1 MTHHYPAFWPALW
14 GCDRALSS
22 RWRLKGSGGARP
34 QYSADGG
41 QRTAPAPAETSRMPA
56 LAFDDPHLYRFMF
69 RYFECGVPRY
79 GNSFRVSV

>member
-34 QYSADGG
+34 QYSPDGY
-41 QRTAPAPAETSRMPA
+41 TAGSG
-56 LAFDDPHLYRFMF
+56 PHLR
-69 RYFECGVPRY
+69 RPRLRECQR
-79 GNSFRVSV
+79 